1 MARLY
6 ADEQFPR
13 IVVKLLRELG
23 HDILTVQEAGKANQ
37 RIPDEEVLAFAISDN
52 RAVLTINR
60 SDFIRLHNL
69 QPNHTGIIVCTEDLN
84 RQRLATQIHEALIN
98 TIDLTNKLIRINRPS
113 K

>member
-6 ADEQFPR
+6 ADEQFPK

-37 RIPDEEVLAFAISDN
+37 RIPDEDVLAFAISDN
-52 RAVLTINR
+52 RTVLTINR
-60 SDFIRLHNL
+60 TDFIRLHNL
-69 QPNHTGIIVCTEDLN
+69 HPIHTGIIVCTEDIN
-84 RQRLATQIHEALIN
+84 RQRQATQIHEAIN
-98 TIDLTNKLIRINRPS
+98 NTVDLTNQLIRINRPS